1 MRHQTFSPGIVM
13 QVIAFLVVELLRLDE
28 LSRNDSVEMGSAGRW
43 PAVFGV
49 PPNTSGDTDWKNQT
63 VFLATQPDGRRRVG
77 DDSTRAA
84 CSPRSTASL
93 RLNSDGF
100 SAKIP
105 CGSGFQPRPGVAGTF
120 PEHDAAILLP

>member
-1 MRHQTFSPGIVM
+1 
-13 QVIAFLVVELLRLDE
+13 
-28 LSRNDSVEMGSAGRW
+28 MGSAGRW

-93 RLNSDGF
+93 RLIVLLAVVRGF
-100 SAKIP
+100 A
-105 CGSGFQPRPGVAGTF
+105 AGKNHRHEIVGKF
-120 PEHDAAILLP
+120 CFGDRLRLVL

>member
-1 MRHQTFSPGIVM
+1 
-13 QVIAFLVVELLRLDE
+13 
-28 LSRNDSVEMGSAGRW
+28 MGSAGRW

-63 VFLATQPDGRRRVG
+63 LFLATQTDGRRRVG

-93 RLNSDGF
+93 WLRHGDGAPWLQ
-100 SAKIP
+100 SMKETLI
-105 CGSGFQPRPGVAGTF
+105 
-120 PEHDAAILLP
+120 